1 MRRLHARIVI
11 GVVLAVAAAWISA
24 TLAAPLISGLV
35 VEGFERQLLGNGLGW
50 MGEQFERA
58 AEDEWPRLLDD
69 ARRSVRAP
77 LEIVPASA
85 LSSGDA
91 RRGAAGQPF
100 LSPRGSGPPRIH
112 IPLHGGSHLL
122 VVGPM
127 QPPPVRPL
135 VVFSLVFVLVL
146 IPTVSLLVGFPLV
159 RRLGRVRTVIHELGR
174 GNWAARLDVR
184 SEGAL
189 RELAESINR
198 TAEQLERQFQ
208 EREAL
213 LQAVSH
219 EMGTPLS
226 RMRFQVELLEGS
238 VSMPAQ
244 RERLQALSE
253 DLDELDELS
262 TELVSWMDSGPRSDT
277 RQPFALAPVL
287 ESLVELEQA
296 GAAPRAIDLSCP
308 PGVSVAADRRQF
320 ERAIENLLR
329 NAVRYAQE
337 RITVTVTTV
346 EGQVAIDVG
355 DDGPGIPGDQR
366 TRVLSPFVR
375 LDGSHT
381 RAHRG
386 LGLGLAIVRR
396 IVEAHGGS
404 VTIRESPQGGT
415 LVRTLWPT

>member
-1 MRRLHARIVI
+1 MRRLHARIVA

-24 TLAAPLISGLV
+24 TLAAPRISGLV

-58 AEDEWPRLLDD
+58 PADEWPRLLDD

-100 LSPRGSGPPRIH
+100 FSPRSSGPPRIH
-112 IPLHGGSHLL
+112 IPLHGGSHML

-135 VVFSLVFVLVL
+135 VVFSLVFALVLV
-146 IPTVSLLVGFPLV
+146 PTVSLLVGFPLV

-174 GNWAARLDVR
+174 GNWAARLDIR

-238 VSMPAQ
+238 ASMPAQ
-244 RERLQALSE
+244 RERLRALSE

-262 TELVSWMDSGPRSDT
+262 TELVSWMDAGPKSDA

-296 GAAPRAIDLSCP
+296 VAAPPAIELSCP
-308 PGVSVAADRRQF
+308 SGISVAADRRQF

-337 RITVTVTTV
+337 RITVAVTTV

-375 LDGSHT
+375 LEGSHT
-381 RAHRG
+381 GAHRG

>member
-1 MRRLHARIVI
+1 MRRLHARIVA
-11 GVVLAVAAAWISA
+11 GVVLAVAAAWMIA
-24 TLAAPLISGLV
+24 TLSAPLIGGLV

-50 MGEQFERA
+50 MGEQFELA
-58 AEDEWPRLLDD
+58 TPEEWPQLLED
-69 ARRSVRAP
+69 ARQSVIAP
-77 LEIVPASA
+77 LEIVPASG
-85 LSSGDA
+85 LPPDRA
-91 RRGAAGQPF
+91 RRAAAGQPF
-100 LSPRGSGPPRIH
+100 LTPRGSGPLLIH
-112 IPLHGGSHLL
+112 IPLHGGAHVL

-127 QPPPVRPL
+127 PPPPVRSL
-135 VVFSLVFVLVL
+135 VVFSLVFGLVL

-159 RRLGRVRTVIHELGR
+159 RRLRRFRTVIHELGR
-174 GNWAARLDVR
+174 GNWAARLDIR

-226 RMRFQVELLEGS
+226 RMRFQVELLESS
-238 VSMPAQ
+238 VSTAVQ
-244 RERLQALSE
+244 RERLRALGE

-262 TELVSWMDSGPRSDT
+262 TELVSWMDSEPRTDM
-277 RQPFALAPVL
+277 RQPFELAPVL
-287 ESLVELEQA
+287 ESLVELGQS
-296 GAAPRAIDLSCP
+296 GAAPPVIALSCP
-308 PGVSVAADRRQF
+308 AGIRVAADRRQF

-337 RITVTVTTV
+337 RVTVTASIID
-346 EGQVAIDVG
+346 GHVAIDVG
-355 DDGPGIPGDQR
+355 DDGPGIPWEQR
-366 TRVLSPFVR
+366 TRVLNPFVR

-381 RAHRG
+381 QAHRG

-404 VTIRESPQGGT
+404 VTISESPERGT